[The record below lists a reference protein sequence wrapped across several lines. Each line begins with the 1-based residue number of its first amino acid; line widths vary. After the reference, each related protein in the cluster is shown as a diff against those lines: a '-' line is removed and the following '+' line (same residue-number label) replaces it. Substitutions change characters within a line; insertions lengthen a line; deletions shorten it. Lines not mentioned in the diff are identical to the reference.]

1 MRIHFSDLVRPKQA
15 AKYLAR
21 AAAEL
26 NLATVHEALARA
38 LGYRDWHELSISA
51 QPSSPAATTQ
61 VGIEDAL
68 PITLELADA
77 LALPEADVH
86 HAVSRARLLR
96 ATPRSIDE
104 HMVLSPSYS

>member
-1 MRIHFSDLVRPKQA
+1 MRIHFSDLVGPKQA
-15 AKYLAR
+15 AKYLIC

-51 QPSSPAATTQ
+51 QPSSPAEKTQ

-68 PITLELADA
+68 LITLELADA
-77 LALPEADVH
+77 LAFSGLYHGLVCNC
-86 HAVSRARLLR
+86 RL
-96 ATPRSIDE
+96 S
-104 HMVLSPSYS
+104 